1 MSFLQEGRHK
11 KMQGGLMQKN
21 KKQKLPPSSLTYK
34 NLE

>member
-1 MSFLQEGRHK
+1 MSFLQKADTK